1 MKKLTMAVLIK
12 CVLLIQ
18 IIGLNNIANGEIDR
32 NARAIYA
39 TTEQPEITMQLRGDE
54 HDVCFHN
61 CEMNE
66 VSTTTKYLSMMNFFV
81 TFNDYL
87 FVMQV
92 MLMLTTSQFH
102 YSKQVRLFP
111 YKLRELILSIYLL

>member
-18 IIGLNNIANGEIDR
+18 IIGLNNIANGETDR

-39 TTEQPEITMQLRGDE
+39 TTEQPEITMQLRGD

-66 VSTTTKYLSMMNFFV
+66 VSTKKCH
-81 TFNDYL
+81 DE
-87 FVMQV
+87 
-92 MLMLTTSQFH
+92 
-102 YSKQVRLFP
+102 FP
-111 YKLRELILSIYLL
+111 YNFQ